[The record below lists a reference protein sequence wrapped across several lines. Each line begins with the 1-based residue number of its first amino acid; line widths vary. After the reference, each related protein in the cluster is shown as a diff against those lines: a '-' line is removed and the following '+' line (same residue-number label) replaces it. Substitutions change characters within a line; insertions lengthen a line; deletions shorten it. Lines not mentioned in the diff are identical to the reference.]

1 MLYFPYGNAIFAN
14 ELVLQYKLLKA
25 LVFILKQRIGIY
37 SFTLFIVNEK
47 TLFETGEEKL
57 LL

>member
-25 LVFILKQRIGIY
+25 LVFILK
-37 SFTLFIVNEK
+37 
-47 TLFETGEEKL
+47 
-57 LL
+57 